1 MEVLDL
7 DIATTGTQ
15 VSEQNI
21 SPSNTDCA
29 TGSEHILPVQ
39 SLSENV
45 RIISMEN
52 TSEIVDII
60 LNFRRDESKIS
71 VQDVLSV
78 DSTSINSTDDLLPVP
93 PTRKHVSSSLCCCII
108 L

>member
-7 DIATTGTQ
+7 DIATTGAQ

-29 TGSEHILPVQ
+29 TSPEHVLPVQ

-60 LNFRRDESKIS
+60 LNFRRDESNSS

-78 DSTSINSTDDLLPVP
+78 DSTSINTTDDLPLVP
-93 PTRKHVSSSLCCCII
+93 STRKHVSSSLCCCII